1 MTGTITATSRNDDP
15 PRQNANIELR
25 QTQLRGSRGGSVGFK
40 SDVIFVIQCIRSS
53 SPISD
58 ILNRQH
64 EANEEILQ
72 QILLVAFL
80 ACCSRSRR
88 PRSEC
93 VWNEARIMSE
103 PKSVISDGS
112 HTELGYVLLEHA
124 SVRLL
129 PSQDCAGGSKSS
141 IQTNVWYNVKL
152 CSGKEDEGLPT
163 KIPDDSCTRCEVFMR
178 PIPQDECL
186 GILWDSILPLSPP
199 LASKSW
205 KRCACRE
212 KSDAAIALGLL
223 KSLQG
228 DVHVKECR
236 ALFLDE
242 SFRNVAMVISLSFPL
257 CSATKTGGRSLVG
270 TRTFKPL
277 SNDWQL
283 LLTTIR
289 SNWDQLEKLM
299 KSLEDPKVSQS
310 RGQRRRS
317 TLFPPRLSM
326 EELYQRIQ
334 GSTFDEEQRRLSLD
348 QRLLTQAGGLVKL
361 PPDLLVT
368 RIAPFLAATALDGLR
383 ATCTYFHGLLEGVVP
398 GLKLQ
403 LYRHQISSL
412 TWMRE
417 RERHALLESDCL
429 AAGPFRSP
437 DGDLHRA
444 VTGGQTVRLIPRG
457 EPEERAFRVD
467 TFTGREI
474 QVLNATGASPRRR
487 VCRGG
492 LLVDEPGL
500 GKTITVLSLILQTAG
515 LTTNPL
521 QSIDGDRDQEVEVSD
536 ATLFQTYWRE
546 SVPADFQ
553 RQDLL
558 RITNHITK
566 QVVRG
571 RVLLM
576 HIYKRIAG
584 SAYSADFNL
593 FVEDAE

>member
-1 MTGTITATSRNDDP
+1 MTD
-15 PRQNANIELR
+15 E
-25 QTQLRGSRGGSVGFK
+25 
-40 SDVIFVIQCIRSS
+40 
-53 SPISD
+53 
-58 ILNRQH
+58 
-64 EANEEILQ
+64 
-72 QILLVAFL
+72 
-80 ACCSRSRR
+80 
-88 PRSEC
+88 
-93 VWNEARIMSE
+93 
-103 PKSVISDGS
+103 GS

-124 SVRLL
+124 AVRLL
-129 PSQDCAGGSKSS
+129 PSQDCGSTTS
-141 IQTNVWYNVKL
+141 IHPNVWYNVKL
-152 CSGKEDEGLPT
+152 CSGKDDGGKPAETPG
-163 KIPDDSCTRCEVFMR
+163 DSCTRCEVSMQS
-178 PIPQDECL
+178 IPDDKSVGL
-186 GILWDSILPLSPP
+186 FWDSVLPLNAPM
-199 LASKSW
+199 LASHSW
-205 KRCACRE
+205 KRCGCRE

-223 KSLQG
+223 KYLHG

-236 ALFLDE
+236 VLFLDD
-242 SFRNVAMVISLSFPL
+242 SLQHVAMVISLSFPL
-257 CSATKTGGRSLVG
+257 LSLTKTGGRSLVG
-270 TRTFKPL
+270 TRTCKPL

-289 SNWDQLEKLM
+289 SDWDQLEKLM

-310 RGQRRRS
+310 RGQRRRT

-326 EELYQRIQ
+326 EELYHRIQ
-334 GSTFDEEQRRLSLD
+334 GSTFDEEQRRRSLD

-368 RIAPFLAATALDGLR
+368 RIAPFLAATALDSLR
-383 ATCTYFHGLLEGVVP
+383 ATCTYFHGLLQGVVP

-412 TWMRE
+412 SWMRE

-429 AAGPFRSP
+429 AHGPFRSP

-444 VTGGQTVRLIPRG
+444 VTGGHTVRLVPRG
-457 EPEERAFRVD
+457 ESEEKAFRVD
-467 TFTGREI
+467 TFTGRET
-474 QVLNATGASPRRR
+474 QVSNETGAPPRRR

-521 QSIDGDRDQEVEVSD
+521 QSIEDGGDQEQETSD
-536 ATLFQTYWRE
+536 AALFQTYWRE

-558 RITNHITK
+558 RIANPVAK

-571 RVLLM
+571 RVLLK
-576 HIYKRIAG
+576 HVFKRIAG
-584 SAYSADFNL
+584 TAYCEDFNL
-593 FVEDAE
+593 FVHDVE